1 MTAQQLKNSILQMAV
16 QGKLVPQDPND
27 EPASVLLE
35 RIRAE
40 KEQLIKEKKIKK
52 EKNPSV
58 IFRGADN
65 LPYEQVGKNE
75 PVCIAD
81 EVPFEIP
88 DSWEWVR
95 LIEICEYIQ
104 RGKSPKYSPIKK
116 YPVIAQKCNQW
127 SGFSIEKAQFIEP
140 DSLSSYGPERILQ
153 DFDLMWNST
162 GLGTLGRMAIYKAEA
177 NPYELAV
184 ADSHVTVIRPLKQF
198 VLPEYLYYYFA
209 NPTVQSVIENQS
221 DGTTKQKELAT
232 ATVKAYLVP
241 LPPLNEQQRILSKL
255 AEVLP
260 VVEKYGSVYSESFT
274 MQTAFPE
281 RLKKSIL
288 QQAVQGKLVP
298 QDPTD
303 EPADVL
309 LARIREE
316 KARLVKEGKIKKDK
330 HESVIFR
337 RDNSHYE
344 KLDGVERC
352 VDDEIPFEIPDSWV
366 WARLGQVI
374 SLLSGTDFKP
384 EEYSDTPKGTPYIT
398 GASSLSENGVLLNR
412 WTETPRVIANRGDVL
427 LVCKGSGYGKTV
439 ICDIEEAHIARQIMA
454 IKKFITLDMNYV
466 RLFLQANFDQ
476 IKSKGQGVIPG
487 IDRSSVMSLL
497 FPIPPLDEQH
507 RIIEKIEE
515 LLPLLKGL

>member
-1 MTAQQLKNSILQMAV
+1 M
-16 QGKLVPQDPND
+16 
-27 EPASVLLE
+27 
-35 RIRAE
+35 
-40 KEQLIKEKKIKK
+40 
-52 EKNPSV
+52 
-58 IFRGADN
+58 
-65 LPYEQVGKNE
+65 GKNE